1 MTTVLSRHTVL
12 PAPLHH
18 HRIALSATAIVNLAV
33 ATCPEAVALVAVG
46 FLAPPAPNVAPGIV
60 PRACEHF
67 AADATCQRVDLRC
80 GFLRRRGGI
89 LAFGIGGHLTALS
102 FAYQR
107 GRGTHTPERMLGHRG
122 ARCLIPCMRVPV
134 VVFVFVC
141 YDMLRVFVF
150 VFVCYAT
157 DLVLY
162 EYSYAMLRVKT

>member
-18 HRIALSATAIVNLAV
+18 HRIALSATAIGDLTV
-33 ATCPEAVALVAVG
+33 ATSPEAVALVALG
-46 FLAPPAPNVAPGIV
+46 FLAPPAPDVAPGIV

-80 GFLRRRGGI
+80 GFLRRRDGI

-107 GRGTHTPERMLGHRG
+107 GRGTHTRERVIGHRVVDG
-122 ARCLIPCMRVPV
+122 WRWLHACALVSCRIQSMQHPILTLIGS
-134 VVFVFVC
+134 C
-141 YDMLRVFVF
+141 Y
-150 VFVCYAT
+150 
-157 DLVLY
+157 
-162 EYSYAMLRVKT
+162 